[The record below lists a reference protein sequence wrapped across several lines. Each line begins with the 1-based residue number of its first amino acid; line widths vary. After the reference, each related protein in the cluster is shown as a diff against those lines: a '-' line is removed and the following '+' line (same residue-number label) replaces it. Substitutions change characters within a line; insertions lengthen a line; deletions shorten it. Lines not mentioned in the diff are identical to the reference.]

1 MKSAF
6 CPRALSVCGS
16 SCCAPSFA
24 TCSEVSSTIGHLL
37 LDPSYPNCKTSLHLP
52 ALCSI
57 FCSAHKKHFSI
68 TLYMRLNYAR
78 IPCDWLRLSCPTNR
92 TYLLFFLCVC
102 LVPLFCKP
110 VSYFSGLQI
119 ESQVHVP
126 CFLIIGILLFLH
138 PKRIRC
144 KVLS

>member
-78 IPCDWLRLSCPTNR
+78 IPRDWLRLSCPTNR
-92 TYLLFFLCVC
+92 TYLLFFCVC
-102 LVPLFCKP
+102 LFGT
-110 VSYFSGLQI
+110 SFLQA
-119 ESQVHVP
+119 
-126 CFLIIGILLFLH
+126 CFLLFWSPDGKPGTCSLFSDYWYSIIPP
-138 PKRIRC
+138 PK
-144 KVLS
+144 KDTM